1 MTQAIGQRT
10 TTRASGESSG
20 TLYAGGGGGGMD
32 QGRRFGK
39 ARIRFGSESKEKV
52 IPAILAVVVLAAVVQ
67 LVAQE
72 IWMVSQEVLIPVVVE
87 VAEEATLTLLQ
98 ILADNGAVLEARAV
112 PVSY

>member
-1 MTQAIGQRT
+1 MLAAEAAEPQGTGIVT
-10 TTRASGESSG
+10 TPK
-20 TLYAGGGGGGMD
+20 
-32 QGRRFGK
+32 QN
-39 ARIRFGSESKEKV
+39 